1 MRNLIEFTVY
11 LLAQLLS
18 RSECDIR
25 VGRNDD
31 LLSGTQ
37 VTTNPW
43 STIHS
48 GKGAESKENHP
59 LSSQESLG
67 DSGDESFDGPHRLA
81 FR

>member
-11 LLAQLLS
+11 LIAQLFS
-18 RSECDIR
+18 RSECDSR

-43 STIHS
+43 SIIHS
-48 GKGAESKENHP
+48 GKGTESKESYP
-59 LSSQESLG
+59 LSLQKSLG
-67 DSGDESFDGPHRLA
+67 DSGDESFDGPDRLA